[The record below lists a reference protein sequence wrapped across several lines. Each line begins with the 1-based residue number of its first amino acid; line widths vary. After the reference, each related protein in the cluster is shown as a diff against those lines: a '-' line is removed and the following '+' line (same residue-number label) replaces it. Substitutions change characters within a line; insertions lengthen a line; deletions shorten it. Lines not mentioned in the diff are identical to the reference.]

1 MPLNNSTAW
10 NYWQDNWI
18 AGNPGIMG
26 PLDHGSWLGS
36 TVFDGA
42 RAFEGTTPDLDL
54 HCARLI
60 RSAVAM
66 GLKPLHSAGE
76 LHDLC
81 IEGVGK
87 FPADAELYI
96 KPMYWAKTGF
106 VAPDRDTTE
115 FCLTIMEAPLPP
127 TTGFSVCLSHYRRP
141 TPETALTNAK
151 AACLYPNSGRA
162 LREAIEK
169 GYDNAVMLDTLGH
182 VAELASA
189 NIWMAK
195 DGVAYTPIPNGTF
208 LSGITRY
215 RIIKLFEEVGIR
227 TVEKS
232 LKYEDFLTA
241 DEIFSTGNFGKVQ
254 PITRIEERR
263 IQPGPLFT
271 QAKDLY
277 RDYAHR

>member
-1 MPLNNSTAW
+1 
-10 NYWQDNWI
+10 
-18 AGNPGIMG
+18 
-26 PLDHGSWLGS
+26 
-36 TVFDGA
+36 
-42 RAFEGTTPDLDL
+42 
-54 HCARLI
+54 
-60 RSAVAM
+60 
-66 GLKPLHSAGE
+66 
-76 LHDLC
+76 
-81 IEGVGK
+81 
-87 FPADAELYI
+87 
-96 KPMYWAKTGF
+96 MYWAKTGF
-106 VAPDRDTTE
+106 VAPDGETTE

-127 TTGFSVCLSHYRRP
+127 TTGFSVCLSRYRRP
-141 TPETALTNAK
+141 TPETAPTNAK

-162 LREAIEK
+162 LKEAIEK

-232 LKYEDFLTA
+232 LKYKDFLTA
-241 DEIFSTGNFGKVQ
+241 DEIFSTGNFGKIQ

-271 QAKDLY
+271 QAKNLY
-277 RDYAHR
+277 RDYAHRSCSQHQ